1 MHSGNLSLKEGAYIQ
16 NRVAE
21 GYNLRETL
29 RGDFSLN
36 PDKVIGWLRGAN
48 ENSEIQAEILK
59 NK

>member
-1 MHSGNLSLKEGAYIQ
+1 MHSGNLTLRETLYIQ
-16 NRVAE
+16 GKIAE
-21 GYNLRETL
+21 GYKMRETL

-48 ENSEIQAEILK
+48 ENSEIQREILK